1 MKLRRRGAL
10 ALAAA
15 AVVLLAVA
23 AAVGGSASAAPSQAH
38 AKKWKIVVSNN
49 YMGNEWRPQMEN
61 AVKWVASQPQYKDKV
76 DLQIRNVQLTPTAQI
91 QSLQSIIRQRPD
103 AILVDAASATALNPT
118 IAQACKAGILVFS
131 FDQVVTAPCAYK
143 FPEDYAAQAH
153 DMIEWLATTLHG
165 KGNILMDQ
173 GLQGIPIS
181 ETFVKIWTSTIKSK
195 FPGIKVVGT
204 YSSQYAPGPELQ
216 AVSSLVAQNPKIDG
230 VLSGAYQSSIIKA
243 LKAANRKLVPM
254 TGLDV
259 NGNETE
265 CAKAKIP
272 CFFFGAPSWVGALA
286 LEHAVN
292 LLEHTATYPKNQPYF
307 TTNFVTKQGNFKFN
321 HKQKVQVLTP
331 GVNWYPTQSPSLI
344 TPITYGSWKMT
355 AKDVLG
361 K

>member
-1 MKLRRRGAL
+1 MRLGRRGWPAL
-10 ALAAA
+10 GALAAA
-15 AVVLLAVA
+15 AAVLASSV
-23 AAVGGSASAAPSQAH
+23 VGGASAAPARQQ
-38 AKKWKIVVSNN
+38 AKKWKIVLSNN

-61 AVKWVASQPQYKDKV
+61 AVKWVASQPKYRNTV
-76 DLQIRNVQLTPTAQI
+76 DLEIRNVQLTPTAQI
-91 QSLQSIIRQRPD
+91 QSLQSIIRERPD
-103 AILVDAASATALNPT
+103 AILIDAASATALNPT
-118 IAQACKAGILVFS
+118 VEQACKAGILVFS

-143 FPEDYAAQAH
+143 FPENYAAQGH
-153 DMIEWLATTLHG
+153 DMIEWLAKALHG
-165 KGNILMDQ
+165 RGDILMDE

-181 ETFVKIWTSTIKSK
+181 ETFVKIWKSTIKNK
-195 FPGIKVVGT
+195 YPGIHIVGT

-243 LKAANRKLVPM
+243 LRQAGRKLVPM

-259 NGNETE
+259 NGNETD
-265 CAKAKIP
+265 CAKAHIP

-292 LLEHTATYPKNQPYF
+292 LLEHKARYPKNQPYF
-307 TTNFVTKQGNFKFN
+307 STNFVTKQGNFTFS
-321 HKQKVQVLTP
+321 HEQKVQVLTP
-331 GVNWYPTQSPSLI
+331 GVNWYPNESPSLI
-344 TPITYGSWKMT
+344 TPITYDGWKMT

>member
-1 MKLRRRGAL
+1 MTLGRKGGL

-15 AVVLLAVA
+15 AVAALAATAVL
-23 AAVGGSASAAPSQAH
+23 GGSASAAPAQQQ

-61 AVKWVASQPQYKDKV
+61 AVKWIASQPKYKDKV

-143 FPEDYAAQAH
+143 FPEDYAAQGH
-153 DMIEWLATTLHG
+153 DMIEWLATALHG

-181 ETFVKIWTSTIKSK
+181 ETFVKIWKSTIAKK
-195 FPGIKVVGT
+195 YPGIKVVGT

-230 VLSGAYQSSIIKA
+230 VLSGAYQTSIIKA
-243 LKAANRKLVPM
+243 LKQANKKLVPM

-292 LLEHTATYPKNQPYF
+292 LLEHKATYPKNQPYF
-307 TTNFVTKQGNFKFN
+307 KTNFVTKQGNFKFS

-331 GVNWYPTQSPSLI
+331 GVNWYPNESPSLI
-344 TPITYGSWKMT
+344 TPITYAPWKMT

>member
-1 MKLRRRGAL
+1 MRIGRRGWPAL
-10 ALAAA
+10 VALAAA
-15 AVVLLAVA
+15 AAVFA
-23 AAVGGSASAAPSQAH
+23 ASVGGSASAAPARQH
-38 AKKWKIVVSNN
+38 AKKWKIVISNN

-61 AVKWVASQPQYKDKV
+61 AVKWVASQPKYRDRV
-76 DLQIRNVQLTPTAQI
+76 DLEIRNVQLTPTAQI
-91 QSLQSIIRQRPD
+91 QSLQSIIRERPD
-103 AILVDAASATALNPT
+103 AILIDAASATALNPT
-118 IAQACKAGILVFS
+118 VEQACKAGILVFS

-143 FPEDYAAQAH
+143 FPENYAAQGH
-153 DMIEWLATTLHG
+153 DMIEWLATALHG
-165 KGNILMDQ
+165 KGNILMDE

-181 ETFVKIWTSTIKSK
+181 ETFVKIWTSTIKK
-195 FPGIKVVGT
+195 KYPGIHIVGT

-243 LKAANRKLVPM
+243 LRQAGRKLVPM

-259 NGNETE
+259 NGNESD
-265 CAKAKIP
+265 CAKAHIP

-292 LLEHTATYPKNQPYF
+292 LLEHKASYPKNQPYF
-307 TTNFVTKQGNFKFN
+307 STNFVTKEGNFKF
-321 HKQKVQVLTP
+321 HHEQKVQVLTP
-331 GVNWYPTQSPSLI
+331 GVNWYPNESPSLI
-344 TPITYGSWKMT
+344 TPITYDGWKMT